1 MHGALLAFGWFPEV
15 KGIVVVLL
23 AVGTMIGG
31 SYLVLATDLGHRL
44 GFLVVLAGLFG
55 WMASMGVIWWA
66 YGIGLKG
73 REPTWKGK
81 EIIVADLAQ
90 SSYGVVGSNELLKA
104 TVDERVDGWIKL
116 RDADPRR
123 GQTIASA
130 DEVVQTA
137 GEFAS
142 GDYEAIEVFDKGG
155 DRWPNVS
162 FHLGTFKFNLDYVAF
177 FHTPHYAVV
186 ELRPLVKQATEPGK
200 APPTP
205 IVDEAAPARYVL
217 MIRDLGS
224 KRQPSVFITIGSTI
238 IFALLCYMLH
248 ARDRA
253 VAANRATGELVS
265 AASGS

>member
-1 MHGALLAFGWFPEV
+1 MHGVLLAFGWFPEV

-44 GFLVVLAGLFG
+44 GLLVVLAGLFG
-55 WMASMGVIWWA
+55 WMASMG
-66 YGIGLKG
+66 IGLKG

-81 EIIVADLAQ
+81 EVIVADLAQ
-90 SSYGVVGSNELLKA
+90 SSYSVVGGNELLKA
-104 TVDERVDGWIKL
+104 TVDEPVDGWIKL

-130 DEVVQTA
+130 DEVVQTG

-142 GDYEAIEVFDKGG
+142 GDYQAIEVFDKGG
-155 DRWPNVS
+155 ERWPNAS
-162 FHLGTFKFNLDYVAF
+162 FHLGKFKFNMDYVAF
-177 FHTPHYAVV
+177 FHKPHYAVV

-205 IVDEAAPARYVL
+205 IVDTAAPARYVL
-217 MIRDLGS
+217 MIRDMGS
-224 KRQPSVFITIGSTI
+224 RRQPSVFITFGSSI

-253 VAANRATGELVS
+253 VAANRAGALVP